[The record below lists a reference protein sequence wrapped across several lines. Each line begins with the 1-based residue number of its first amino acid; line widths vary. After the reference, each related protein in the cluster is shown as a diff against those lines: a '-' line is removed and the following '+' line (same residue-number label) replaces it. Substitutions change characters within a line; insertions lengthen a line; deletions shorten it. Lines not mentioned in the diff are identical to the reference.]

1 MSKLKEI
8 HSVVSE
14 LQHADQARGLLIE
27 RSLGVPR
34 TDNMDLEYK
43 LCSDVSTIN
52 RIKHGEF
59 NNFWRNF
66 IC

>member
-1 MSKLKEI
+1 MSKFKEI
-8 HSVVSE
+8 HLVVSE
-14 LQHADQARGLLIE
+14 VQHADQATRLLIE
-27 RSLGVPR
+27 RSLGVPL
-34 TDNMDLEYK
+34 TDNMHLEYK

-52 RIKHGEF
+52 RIKRDDF